1 MEHQLQKLGRLIH
14 QAKIA
19 FIALSILNVAFL
31 LFEDCVLSEKMITV
45 AWSGVLMISIKSL
58 NNSMKDILILLM
70 LLLISLNLFLLMFD
84 IEFFIRQSFGSLIEF
99 ISLAFFFKRVIRE
112 EGKLQTLESR
122 VYP

>member
-19 FIALSILNVAFL
+19 FVVLSILNVAFL

-70 LLLISLNLFLLMFD
+70 LLLLSLNLFLLMFD

-99 ISLAFFFKRVIRE
+99 ITIAFFFKRVIRE